1 MHIIQTLFDVYMHSK
16 GEFELLETEKA
27 VYETDFGEIAIEI
40 PGKLT
45 NSPDLMEHNAY
56 NNDFFI
62 FLYAFSE
69 EMGGCELANSHEK
82 ESRHPPRESRI
93 FGDSG
98 AFGWL
103 KDRGTY

>member
-1 MHIIQTLFDVYMHSK
+1 MHIIQTLFEIYMHSK

-69 EMGGCELANSHEK
+69 ETGGCELANSH
-82 ESRHPPRESRI
+82 
-93 FGDSG
+93 G
-98 AFGWL
+98 GWRYTENCAL
-103 KDRGTY
+103 AGRKRVATPTAGK